1 MYEGGLGIDGLVD
14 LGMHYDDI
22 RAVEHSNDFI
32 ANTIHNESQAIQE
45 SMHLHDISLMN
56 THDDMVYMDYL
67 LSRPPVGGGHADV
80 GMSCD
85 VGGILKGLVLFVAAF
100 AAVISLIGVLI

>member
-32 ANTIHNESQAIQE
+32 ANTIHAESQAIQE
-45 SMHLHDISLMN
+45 SMHLHDISTMS

-67 LSRPPVGGGHADV
+67 LSRPQVGGGHADV
-80 GMSCD
+80 GISFD
-85 VGGILKGLVLFVAAF
+85 VGGILKGLLLFV
-100 AAVISLIGVLI
+100 VTIILIGVLI